1 VQEGAEIK
9 RPERRASKRFL
20 IERKILYRVL
30 TPRHTDMS
38 GTGKTV
44 NMSSVGILI
53 STDQILTPGW
63 RVEVEVDGPFQIDD
77 VVSPKL
83 IVTGRIV
90 RVENAAVPI
99 AAVKISS
106 HVFKTRPPRNI
117 RINPLS

>member
-1 VQEGAEIK
+1 
-9 RPERRASKRFL
+9 
-20 IERKILYRVL
+20 
-30 TPRHTDMS
+30 MS

-83 IVTGRIV
+83 IATGRIV
-90 RVENAAVPI
+90 RAENVAVPR
-99 AAVKISS
+99 AAIKISS
-106 HVFKTRPPRNI
+106 HAFKTGAARNI
-117 RINPLS
+117 RIDPVQLN